1 MGGSAHAEKSGVR
14 PNVISLPGG
23 PGTMSGLGEQFEP
36 TLNTGS
42 ATYRV
47 ALDVPPGT
55 AGFSPSLAL
64 RYDSGQG
71 NGTVGIGWSLD
82 VGSVQRHDRLTA
94 FPATTPATGS
104 PGTDRSW
111 WRWAAA
117 CTA

>member
-1 MGGSAHAEKSGVR
+1 MRPAPFASVVVALALAGATGGSAHAEKSGAR

-42 ATYRV
+42 ATYKV

-55 AGFSPSLAL
+55 GGFAPSLAL

-82 VGSVQRHDRLTA
+82 VGSV
-94 FPATTPATGS
+94 
-104 PGTDRSW
+104 PGMTSLRF
-111 WRWAAA
+111 AP
-117 CTA
+117 